1 MPADLDT
8 PAAAAVEPAANGDA
22 GAAAADGSTPAVA
35 AAAVANGDAAAAS
48 ETEEKAAADA
58 AERASFFKIREGEEP
73 EPYARRVFE
82 RLFSSDIKEVLVME
96 VSGRVEVVFHRP
108 VYLSVIGCRSYAP
121 RCSVRRSTAQLSR
134 RSLILKVLCLHIS
147 VRS

>member
-22 GAAAADGSTPAVA
+22 GAAAADSSTPAVA
-35 AAAVANGDAAAAS
+35 ASAVANGDAAAAS

-58 AERASFFKIREGEEP
+58 AERGSFFKVREGEEP

-96 VSGRVEVVFHRP
+96 VCLERIAGHTDCE
-108 VYLSVIGCRSYAP
+108 GNAAT
-121 RCSVRRSTAQLSR
+121 CSTELSR
-134 RSLILKVLCLHIS
+134 WSARP
-147 VRS
+147 RG